1 MWRPVVLT
9 PAVLAVVRKA
19 KADPKP
25 YLLACAFIANTASF
39 VLPISNPANLVVF
52 SCDRH
57 IPPLAL
63 WLRIFLLPSV
73 ASILVT
79 FPVPALAFAET
90 TPRREEMCGEAE
102 RALLTTEGKLAV
114 VGLAV
119 TAVALISYLAKP
131 KYSAEG
137 RKGRA
142 LVRPAIDGGLFVT
155 VEALQNAGLQSLR
168 RRLAG

>member
-39 VLPISNPANLVVF
+39 VLPISDPANLVVF
-52 SCDRH
+52 SCDRRM
-57 IPPLAL
+57 PPLAL
-63 WLRIFLLPSV
+63 WLRIFVLPSV
-73 ASILVT
+73 ASILDT
-79 FPVPALAFAET
+79 FLCL
-90 TPRREEMCGEAE
+90 RWLSRKQLREEMCGEAE

-114 VGLAV
+114 A
-119 TAVALISYLAKP
+119 AVALISYLAKP

-155 VEALQNAGLQSLR
+155 VEALQNAGLQGLR